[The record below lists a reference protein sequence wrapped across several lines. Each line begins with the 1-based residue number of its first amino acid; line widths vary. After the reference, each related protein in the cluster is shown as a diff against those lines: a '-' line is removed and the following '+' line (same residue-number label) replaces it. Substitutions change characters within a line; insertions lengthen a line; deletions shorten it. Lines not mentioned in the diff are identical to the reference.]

1 MDICKSKNHSPDVV
15 RVLQKKQPTNLKSGE
30 ESSTPLDPNFNV
42 VWQQC
47 FAEPSKKTAIL
58 APASEKR
65 WLATLRQGVRGLS
78 VDVATFGW
86 WLFFWRTRGLFFRL
100 MDVHLLTWANVML
113 YFQQLLHA
121 DVTSSKCRPQQWDVH
136 VSTRAS
142 GMLYFDNFCMQMW
155 PHQNCCPR
163 LRKQHCHTLPVDQA
177 RLCLPEAY
185 SHQGRC
191 RPTLISLWISMQ
203 RTCNTRA
210 THVQHT
216 CNTTCNTSTFTV
228 NLQVRFDCLFSSA
241 CYKASLFP
249 FESEGRPATAKK
261 HNVTCKFTV
270 KVLVLHVVL
279 HVCCTC
285 VARALHGNSQASQWS
300 LASGAPGQEFH
311 RLGCQICILPNR
323 PRLFLTLSAE
333 CVIDASAR
341 SVQHCLNRE
350 LQDVAPLLVA
360 SRAAMLMR
368 AHLCAEVVGNTTW
381 HLPEFTHGHYI
392 ALRAA
397 LWWGHICMQKLS
409 GSTTWH
415 LPELT
420 GGHPQV

>member
-1 MDICKSKNHSPDVV
+1 MLCDSSAS
-15 RVLQKKQPTNLKSGE
+15 RSLQKKQPFLLRPLRSDGQQHWDRGSGG
-30 ESSTPLDPNFNV
+30 F
-42 VWQQC
+42 
-47 FAEPSKKTAIL
+47 
-58 APASEKR
+58 R
-65 WLATLRQGVRGLS
+65 WMLQLL
-78 VDVATFGW
+78 VDGC
-86 WLFFWRTRGLFFRL
+86 FFWRTRGLFFRL
-100 MDVHLLTWANVML
+100 MDVHPLTWANVML

-121 DVTSSKCRPQQWDVH
+121 DVTSSKCRPQRNGM
-136 VSTRAS
+136 STCQRGQVACCTSTTSACRCDLIKIAARDS
-142 GMLYFDNFCMQMW
+142 GSSTATHCLWTKPGCACQK
-155 PHQNCCPR
+155 PTVI
-163 LRKQHCHTLPVDQA
+163 KAAAGQHWFPCEFP
-177 RLCLPEAY
+177 
-185 SHQGRC
+185 
-191 RPTLISLWISMQ
+191 
-203 RTCNTRA
+203 CNARA

-285 VARALHGNSQASQWS
+285 VARVLHGNSQASQWS

-311 RLGCQICILPNR
+311 PLGCQICILPNR

-350 LQDVAPLLVA
+350 LPDVAPLLVA

>member
-1 MDICKSKNHSPDVV
+1 
-15 RVLQKKQPTNLKSGE
+15 
-30 ESSTPLDPNFNV
+30 
-42 VWQQC
+42 
-47 FAEPSKKTAIL
+47 
-58 APASEKR
+58 
-65 WLATLRQGVRGLS
+65 
-78 VDVATFGW
+78 
-86 WLFFWRTRGLFFRL
+86 
-100 MDVHLLTWANVML
+100 
-113 YFQQLLHA
+113 
-121 DVTSSKCRPQQWDVH
+121 
-136 VSTRAS
+136 
-142 GMLYFDNFCMQMW
+142 MLYFDNFCMQMW

-163 LRKQHCHTLPVDQA
+163 LRKQHRHTLPVDQA

-228 NLQVRFDCLFSSA
+228 NLQVRLPFLVRLLQSFFVSIWKRRSA
-241 CYKASLFP
+241 CN
-249 FESEGRPATAKK
+249 GKK
-261 HNVTCKFTV
+261 NKKTCKFTV

-285 VARALHGNSQASQWS
+285 VARVSHVRCMGIHRQVNDRWPVVPQGRNFTALAAKSEN
-300 LASGAPGQEFH
+300 
-311 RLGCQICILPNR
+311 LPNR

-333 CVIDASAR
+333 CVIDASAW

-350 LQDVAPLLVA
+350 LQDVAPMLVA